1 VRENRVDI
9 LRAHDENGVMVAAMM
24 TTMMGNHNHLMVE
37 RHQRLD
43 SRHAGSKKYCN
54 CD

>member
-9 LRAHDENGVMVAAMM
+9 LRAYDNNGVMVAAMM
-24 TTMMGNHNHLMVE
+24 TTMMCNHNHFMVE

-43 SRHAGSKKYCN
+43 GRHACSKKYCN
-54 CD
+54 CN